1 MPTRLRRPVLALI
14 LSKLLLIISWAL
26 PLATASPAIADEA
39 AIAVVVSSEIRPY
52 LAALEGLRSGLS
64 HSLEIYYVNRN
75 PELVRHRLVHSDFD
89 VVIAIGPEASKLVW
103 SAEKDMGEKMT
114 LMVLD
119 PQKVL
124 DDAGLCGIDLR
135 IPIREQ
141 ISLTRKRLGAGRNIG
156 ILYNPQ
162 ENQEWVGLAVTA
174 GSELGVKISPL
185 EVDGKKDAIKTLA
198 AAYGSIDTLLFI
210 PDSTVISETLVSHLI
225 KEALLHGIAAV
236 GYNHFFVEAGA
247 VMSFNIQYDQV
258 GMMGARLAQAILAGS
273 GCGLS
278 PPPFE
283 TELNER
289 AWQLVVKGLEDT
301 EPRTQGGTPQ

>member
-1 MPTRLRRPVLALI
+1 MLTRLRWPALALI
-14 LSKLLLIISWAL
+14 LSKLLLVISWAL
-26 PLATASPAIADEA
+26 PLATATRAIADEA

-52 LAALEGLRSGLS
+52 LAALEGIRSGLS
-64 HSLEIYYVNRN
+64 QSLEIYYVNTN
-75 PELVRHRLVHSDFD
+75 PELVRHRLAHSDFEI
-89 VVIAIGPEASKLVW
+89 VIAIGPEASKLVW
-103 SAEKDMGEKMT
+103 SAEDGMGKRMT

-124 DDAGLCGIDLR
+124 DDPGLCGIDLR
-135 IPIREQ
+135 IPMKEQ

-162 ENQEWVGLAVTA
+162 ENQEWVGLAMTA
-174 GSELGVKISPL
+174 GSELGMKITPL
-185 EVDGKKDAIKTLA
+185 QVNTKQGATKALA

-258 GMMGARLAQAILAGS
+258 GMTGAKLAQAILASS

-283 TELNER
+283 IEWNER

-301 EPRTQGGTPQ
+301 ESRTQGDTPQ